1 MVGIVLCALAIFIA
15 IGVLTTISG
24 ISPRMPKMKNLSLRN
39 REVSDQGEIVEAGEF
54 QITLSFAEDLL
65 EIGTGAQIV
74 VSGPQDGQLQNNG
87 CSQISGTQAFTKVAL
102 DEPGEYLVGW
112 RVVSGDG
119 HPISGSYSFTL
130 INTSGFIANP
140 ALASRKDLRD
150 AVVVAKAAQS
160 GWANATAFNR
170 GQILYRVAEIM
181 QGRSDQFID
190 EICAL
195 EGVTT
200 KVAKIQVEEAIDTW
214 VWYSGW
220 CDKLSSVSGSL
231 NQVSGP
237 FYNFTTPEAL
247 GVVAIFAENK
257 PSLLGVVRTLAPVIA
272 SGNSAVLIASESYP
286 LPAITLSE
294 VLATSDVPAGVV
306 NILTGKITEL
316 APWVGSH
323 MEIDGV
329 DVAGLSKKQ
338 EEELKLVGAD
348 NLKRIF
354 RFSPTNHP
362 ERILSFMEQKTVW
375 HPVGL

>member
-1 MVGIVLCALAIFIA
+1 MSRIDVNKTYKLFIGGA
-15 IGVLTTISG
+15 FPRSESGRVYEIKGVN
-24 ISPRMPKMKNLSLRN
+24 KK
-39 REVSDQGEIVEAGEF
+39 
-54 QITLSFAEDLL
+54 
-65 EIGTGAQIV
+65 
-74 VSGPQDGQLQNNG
+74 
-87 CSQISGTQAFTKVAL
+87 
-102 DEPGEYLVGW
+102 
-112 RVVSGDG
+112 
-119 HPISGSYSFTL
+119 
-130 INTSGFIANP
+130 FIANP

-150 AVVVAKAAQS
+150 AVVAAKAAHS

-200 KVAKIQVEEAIDTW
+200 KVAKVQVEEAIDTW

-354 RFSPTNHP
+354 RFSPTNNP

-375 HPVGL
+375 HPIGL

>member
-1 MVGIVLCALAIFIA
+1 MSRIDVNKTYKLFIGGA
-15 IGVLTTISG
+15 FPRSESG
-24 ISPRMPKMKNLSLRN
+24 R
-39 REVSDQGEIVEAGEF
+39 VYEIK
-54 QITLSFAEDLL
+54 
-65 EIGTGAQIV
+65 GA
-74 VSGPQDGQLQNNG
+74 N
-87 CSQISGTQAFTKVAL
+87 KK
-102 DEPGEYLVGW
+102 
-112 RVVSGDG
+112 
-119 HPISGSYSFTL
+119 
-130 INTSGFIANP
+130 FIANP
-140 ALASRKDLRD
+140 SLASRKDLRD
-150 AVVVAKAAQS
+150 AVVAAKAAQP

-170 GQILYRVAEIM
+170 GQILYRIAEIM
-181 QGRSDQFID
+181 EGRSEQFVD

-195 EGVTT
+195 EGVTN
-200 KVAKIQVEEAIDTW
+200 KVAKTQVEAAIDTW

-220 CDKLSSVSGSL
+220 CDKLSSVTGSL

-237 FYNFTTPEAL
+237 FYNFTTPEPL

-257 PSLLGVVRTLAPVIA
+257 PSLLGVVRTLAPVLA
-272 SGNSAVLIASESYP
+272 GGNSAVLIASENYP

-294 VLATSDVPAGVV
+294 ALATSDVPSGVV
-306 NILTGKITEL
+306 NILTGKSAEL

-354 RFSPTNHP
+354 RFNPENHP

-375 HPVGL
+375 HPIGI

>member
-1 MVGIVLCALAIFIA
+1 MSRIDVNKTYKLFIGGA
-15 IGVLTTISG
+15 FPRSESG
-24 ISPRMPKMKNLSLRN
+24 R
-39 REVSDQGEIVEAGEF
+39 VYEIK
-54 QITLSFAEDLL
+54 
-65 EIGTGAQIV
+65 GA
-74 VSGPQDGQLQNNG
+74 N
-87 CSQISGTQAFTKVAL
+87 KK
-102 DEPGEYLVGW
+102 
-112 RVVSGDG
+112 
-119 HPISGSYSFTL
+119 
-130 INTSGFIANP
+130 FIANP
-140 ALASRKDLRD
+140 SLASRKDLRD
-150 AVVVAKAAQS
+150 AVVAAKSAQA
-160 GWANATAFNR
+160 GWAIATAFNR
-170 GQILYRVAEIM
+170 AQILYRIAEIM
-181 QGRSDQFID
+181 EGRSEQFVD

-200 KVAKIQVEEAIDTW
+200 KAAKLQVEEAIDTW

-220 CDKLSSVSGSL
+220 CDKLSSVTGSL

-237 FYNFTTPEAL
+237 FYNFTTPEPL

-257 PSLLGVVRTLAPVIA
+257 PSLLGVVRTLAPVLA
-272 SGNSAVLIASESYP
+272 GGNSAVLIASENFP

-294 VLATSDVPAGVV
+294 ALATSDVPGGVV
-306 NILTGKITEL
+306 NILTGKSAEL

-354 RFSPTNHP
+354 RFNSENHP

-375 HPVGL
+375 HPIGI

>member
-1 MVGIVLCALAIFIA
+1 MSRIDVNKTYKLFIGGA
-15 IGVLTTISG
+15 FPRSESG
-24 ISPRMPKMKNLSLRN
+24 R
-39 REVSDQGEIVEAGEF
+39 VYEIK
-54 QITLSFAEDLL
+54 
-65 EIGTGAQIV
+65 GA
-74 VSGPQDGQLQNNG
+74 N
-87 CSQISGTQAFTKVAL
+87 KK
-102 DEPGEYLVGW
+102 
-112 RVVSGDG
+112 
-119 HPISGSYSFTL
+119 
-130 INTSGFIANP
+130 FIANP

-200 KVAKIQVEEAIDTW
+200 KVAKTQVEEAIDTW

-220 CDKLSSVSGSL
+220 CDKLSSVTGSL

-306 NILTGKITEL
+306 NILTGKIAEL

-348 NLKRIF
+348 NLKRMF

-375 HPVGL
+375 HPIGL